1 MILDALPAGTAAR
14 GIRVQHVTVE
24 YESPDRRSHVVRAL
38 DDVDLEIRQDEFVTI
53 LGPSGCG
60 KSTLLMALAGL
71 TTPSAGTITIG
82 GEPIRGPGADRGVVF
97 QDYALLPW
105 KTVRQNIALGLKI
118 RKSPKQAQEATADE
132 FITLFGLEGFGDRYP
147 HQLSGGMR
155 QRVAVAR
162 ALANTP
168 KVILMDEP
176 FAAVDAQTRAVLGE
190 ELARISAFHRMTV
203 AFVTHSVEE
212 AVLLGDRVVVMSPR
226 PGRVHT
232 ILDVPFERSDRT
244 WSRLREEAG
253 LLKLVGQATDLLHQM
268 ATRPEEPR
276 KQ

>member
-1 MILDALPAGTAAR
+1 VIPAAAPAGTDTQ
-14 GIRVQHVTVE
+14 GICVRQVTVE
-24 YESPDRRSHVVRAL
+24 YESPDRKGHLLRAL
-38 DDVDLEIRQDEFVTI
+38 DNVDLDIRPDEFVTL

-60 KSTLLMALAGL
+60 KSTLLMAIAGL
-71 TTPSAGTITIG
+71 IQPSAGTITMG
-82 GEPIRGPGADRGVVF
+82 GQPIDGPGADRGVVF

-118 RKSPKQAQEATADE
+118 RKEPKRAQRATADE
-132 FITLFGLEGFGDRYP
+132 FIELFGLAGFGDRYP

-168 KVILMDEP
+168 KVVLMDEP
-176 FAAVDAQTRAVLGE
+176 FAAVDAQTRSVLGE
-190 ELARISAFHRMTV
+190 ELARISASHRMTV

-232 ILDVPFERSDRT
+232 IFDVPFQRNERT
-244 WSRLREEAG
+244 WSRLRDDRT
-253 LLKLVGQATDLLHQM
+253 LLDLVREATDLLHQM
-268 ATRPEEPR
+268 APGSGKPEN
-276 KQ
+276 Q